1 MRKLLKNITITIAIL
16 APLSPLT
23 IYAEE
28 PANIYYGFQME
39 EFEYRYGEG
48 GEELF
53 AYDGDAFIGTD
64 ELKIRWEGDG
74 ELDLS
79 VNKFESL
86 SNQLALQ
93 KPISDFWDIKGGV
106 RYSSPQG
113 PNRWYGAIGLSGLA
127 PQWIEI
133 DTHLFLSEKGKLS
146 ADFDAEYEIL
156 LTNYLTL
163 TPSINI
169 EAAFS
174 SDREIGVGSGINSV
188 EAGVRLSY
196 DVWDRILS
204 PYIGVVYERKFG
216 QTANFVEAEGEDA
229 DIWYAVI
236 GARLMF

>member
-1 MRKLLKNITITIAIL
+1 MRKFLKNITKTFAIL
-16 APLSPLT
+16 ALLSPLT
-23 IYAEE
+23 SYAEE
-28 PANIYYGFQME
+28 PANIFYGFQME
-39 EFEYRYGEG
+39 EFEYRYGES

-64 ELKIRWEGDG
+64 ELKIRWEYDG
-74 ELDLS
+74 ELDLN
-79 VNKFESL
+79 VRKFESL

-93 KPISDFWDIKGGV
+93 TPISDFWDIKGGV

-113 PNRWYGAIGLSGLA
+113 PDRWYGVVGLSGLA
-127 PQWIEI
+127 PQWIEV

-146 ADFDAEYEIL
+146 ADLDAEYEVLI
-156 LTNYLTL
+156 TNYLTL